1 MEEDNPEGTRNPSLS
16 FTLERPVP
24 EESKK
29 PEFPPVKLL
38 HNEEIKHL
46 ISLAVNLH
54 NHGISSLEV
63 SLAKPGGVPD
73 EFKEDMIHLHDRL
86 NSIMGTIEVIYDPKG
101 RLPPEVVS
109 LKDRNIHEL
118 KKLLGAGESFHNF
131 IQRMRQYHW
140 SPRCNV
146 VWRQNTVAY
155 RCQTCG
161 LNSCMSLCAECFEKA
176 DHEGHDYSRFFSTVG
191 GCCDCGNPDV
201 MDPKGFCRFHREGA
215 PREAEQ
221 PPLENTV
228 ILRYVL
234 VKLLTRTLVVLRR
247 WVKYYNSFMEYMKMN
262 IKDTPSCMMS
272 TNNVIEH
279 GIKPIV
285 NLLTDLS
292 EGGSVVTDILIE
304 LLLDTNLYKELCSAN
319 SESAMFESRTI
330 EAPDWR
336 LIPNLEEDLN
346 SLRNLSSIRSLPD
359 KSKLHELSIECIL
372 DELIIYLIRIAYPQ
386 ELIDLLLNLLYDMK
400 YKERFAKK
408 FFAYYPYTTAMV
420 ADLLKEMSIDS
431 REGSKI
437 AERIVHIS
445 VQICSG
451 ANICTWLQNEIDV
464 VNCILEGCSMMVV
477 LGSRLTDLS
486 HTAQRF
492 YSSVPPDEL
501 NNDNPWLTANVESNQ
516 FFAKNADLFVLTD
529 TQNLTVHESIA
540 KALFSRPSM
549 VEKYVRNIEFFQ
561 GMGVE
566 WRIVRGDHRVN
577 DWAGKA
583 QKCYNVEFEACS
595 LPMHN
600 LFQHI
605 SNVEECKTFYDYLT
619 SGIQRWFESIRIDCS
634 PTLMETPPYAVTF
647 HIPLHRHLACLIF
660 QMQCIGESCDDILED
675 LRTNEQVLRL
685 VLLYPMRIFA
695 ARSEFYA
702 GMWTRNGQSIRT
714 AVSHYSKPTITFS
727 FQSADLVLI
736 RFAASNIDQEYFW
749 NCILNTFHIHD
760 CFNYDD
766 EFEEM
771 EITNPMVTV
780 TRRAW
785 IPFLVDGALRLI
797 IDLIVGRRDTEK
809 DSDDLLKEEMIAL
822 LARQDLP
829 YSHVRAVI
837 PTRGNIA
844 FDQQVTVFDKLI
856 GEVANFVEP
865 DQNNSLQYGRYE
877 LKEELYETKVC
888 PAFCRLRSFGMVDF
902 NEFMNRM
909 DSRDR
914 VKCEPS
920 LSSTCSAWLPY
931 RMYDFDKLYEKR
943 FTYVRGV
950 AAILTQPTFF
960 ILCQRILLKI
970 NRPNYYY
977 TSIVFQET
985 IYLLTLSVQFLKS
998 NLFDECQ
1005 WLLYRSRSFPVNL
1018 NGHPPFSQDDVYME
1032 SIKDAANPRR
1042 MVMNLFLR
1050 KFNNEDSILT
1060 LLLELFTKSI
1070 LQQKPELQET
1080 EALLQLSNYLIFPK
1094 NGDERIYGSGAE
1106 YIGRLLR
1113 NLFSLDDDIGKE
1125 IKLFLNQTKSQTEV
1139 PMEVDVQQNPQESSS
1154 TPADKKAKLKKKK
1167 DAFLQK
1173 LQKKGAALMK
1183 IHMES
1188 EGISQSEMDRIETK
1202 STDRTTYV
1210 CPFCSDTTDHSLAN
1224 PVGIFVLTRPNNVV
1238 NNSVDGKEVINELM
1252 DLAPNPRT
1260 SASASGFTKIEP
1272 EKKEIKKIQ
1281 TLKKW
1286 KNERDTYVLQA
1297 FGEDGKNGL
1306 KAIRYRTGIEVRSC
1320 GHFAHLTC
1328 FKSYLDSLTSS
1339 PTIRVDFTLS
1349 CPMCR
1354 TSINTIL
1361 PLKVEYGREKMK
1373 SDFDIEELEAN
1384 LKEITNFYLKRLQ
1397 DPRPTFD
1404 DNPEMK
1410 ELQKQY
1416 RETYDSFE
1424 DIAYRQLLNG
1434 QLDHSTGD
1442 KGLAEG
1448 PFKGFNARMGFVQ
1461 SNIERMVMCA
1471 SLELPLPSF
1480 SKNSVIEHML
1490 SGAVTLTLE
1499 KDRALIEKYWCGFV
1513 NAAAGHVQKIE
1524 EIKPYPP
1531 MLLCDFQSL
1540 FLRCASVPLIDEQ
1553 FVDLDRKSYCKL
1565 LYRIFANL
1573 CFTKAL
1579 QITVS
1584 KCSNRNLLNGFIKFG
1599 NFGNGTIIERG
1610 LQGILDSSR
1619 DLLLELMEILYPQE
1633 ENNSVFLSSEF
1644 EIVEFAKNEAE
1655 QLLTYLT
1662 KFTIVLVKNVFR
1674 EELSEDEKQIFM
1686 NGNFEQLYLNIFGG
1700 SDDRQILSLST
1711 SSRFFLTH
1719 LIQVIKVETSRPLI
1733 NVLLNEN
1740 FNWKY
1745 RSLLKLPPLYD
1756 KLFAAFFG
1764 QKCNYCGKEPKQQIL
1779 CLLCGTFMCLHKC
1792 NPQDDI
1798 VDESETLIE
1807 KHTLSCG
1814 SGSCCYL
1821 SLNSTMI
1828 IMNYCR
1834 QSLLWGTLYLDA
1846 HGEEDRNLFRGK
1858 PLYLSENRLNQLL
1871 RSWYVQDLDRKSQL
1885 RWFSIDQLTAF
1896 LKQCHHAI

>member
-1 MEEDNPEGTRNPSLS
+1 MDEENPEGTRNPSLS

-29 PEFPPVKLL
+29 HEIPPLKLL

-46 ISLAVNLH
+46 INLAVNLH
-54 NHGISSLEV
+54 KNGISPLEI
-63 SLAKPGGVPD
+63 SLAKLGGVPD
-73 EFKEDMIHLHDRL
+73 EFKEDMINLHDRL
-86 NSIMGTIEVIYDPKG
+86 NTIMGAIEVIYDPKG
-101 RLPPEVVS
+101 RLVPEVVS
-109 LKDRNIHEL
+109 LKEKNINEL
-118 KKLLGAGESFHNF
+118 KKLLGAGESFQNF
-131 IQRMRQYHW
+131 IKKMRQYHW

-191 GCCDCGNPDV
+191 GCCDCGNSDV

-215 PREAEQ
+215 LRESEQ
-221 PPLENTV
+221 PPQEDLV
-228 ILRYVL
+228 MLRYVL

-247 WVKYYNSFMEYMKMN
+247 WVKYYRSFVEYTKN
-262 IKDTPSCMMS
+262 DIREPLSCIIS
-272 TNNVIEH
+272 TNAAIEQ
-279 GIKPIV
+279 GILPIV
-285 NLLTDLS
+285 NFLTELS
-292 EGGSVVTDILIE
+292 EGGSVITDILIE
-304 LLLDTNLYKELCSAN
+304 LLLDKDLYKAMCSGS
-319 SESAMFESRTI
+319 SESSIFESRTI

-336 LIPNLEEDLN
+336 LMPNLEEDLN
-346 SLRNLSSIRSLPD
+346 SLKKLTCIRSMPD
-359 KSKLHELSIECIL
+359 KSKLHELSIDCIL

-386 ELIDLLLNLLYDMK
+386 GLIDLLLNLLYDMK

-408 FFAYYPYTTAMV
+408 FFSYYPYTTAMV
-420 ADLLKEMSIDS
+420 ADLLKEIPPESH
-431 REGSKI
+431 EGSKI

-464 VNCILEGCSMMVV
+464 VNCILEGTSMMAV
-477 LGSRLTDLS
+477 LGSRPTDLN

-492 YSSVPPDEL
+492 HSSNPPDEF
-501 NNDNPWLTANVESNQ
+501 NSENPWLTANVENNQ
-516 FFAKNADLFVLTD
+516 FFSKNADLFVLTD

-540 KALFSRPSM
+540 KALFLRRPM
-549 VEKYVRNIEFFQ
+549 VEKYIRNVEFFH

-577 DWAGKA
+577 DWASRA

-600 LFQHI
+600 LFQHV
-605 SNVEECKTFYDYLT
+605 SRREECEIFYDCIMKA
-619 SGIQRWFESIRIDCS
+619 IQRWFESIRIECS

-647 HIPLHRHLACLIF
+647 HIPLLRHLACLVF
-660 QMQCIGESCDDILED
+660 QMQCIGDECDDIIGS
-675 LRTNEQVLRL
+675 LRSNEQFLRL
-685 VLLYPMRIFA
+685 ILLYPMRIPS

-702 GMWTRNGQSIRT
+702 GMWARNGQSIRT

-727 FQSADLVLI
+727 FQSADLLLI
-736 RFAASNIDQEYFW
+736 RFAASNIDQEFFW
-749 NCILNTFHIHD
+749 NCVLSSFHLHD
-760 CFNYDD
+760 CFNYLDD
-766 EFEEM
+766 FEEV
-771 EITNPMVTV
+771 ETTDPLIAV

-785 IPFLVDGALRLI
+785 IPFLVDGALRLV
-797 IDLIVGRRDTEK
+797 IDLIIGRRDTEK
-809 DSDDLLKEEMIAL
+809 DSNELLKEEMVAL

-856 GEVANFVEP
+856 EEVANFVEP

-902 NEFMNRM
+902 NEFMKRM
-909 DSRDR
+909 DSRDKA
-914 VKCEPS
+914 KCGPS
-920 LSSTCSAWLPY
+920 LPATCSAWLPY
-931 RMYDFDKLYEKR
+931 RMYDFDKLYEKK
-943 FTYVRGV
+943 FKSVRGV
-950 AAILTQPTFF
+950 AALLTQPTFF
-960 ILCQRILLKI
+960 LLCQRILLKV

-998 NLFDECQ
+998 KIFNECEHLLF
-1005 WLLYRSRSFPVNL
+1005 RSRSFPVNSTD
-1018 NGHPPFSQDDVYME
+1018 HMPFYQDTVYME
-1032 SIKDAANPRR
+1032 SIKDSGDPRR
-1042 MVMNLFLR
+1042 MVMNMFMR
-1050 KFNNEDSILT
+1050 KFNDEDSILT
-1060 LLLELFTKSI
+1060 LLLELFTKLI

-1080 EALLQLSNYLIFPK
+1080 EALLQLSNFLNFPEK
-1094 NGDERIYGSGAE
+1094 GDERIYGSGAE

-1125 IKLFLNQTKSQTEV
+1125 IRLFLNQTKSQAEV
-1139 PMEVDVQQNPQESSS
+1139 PMEVDAQNSASESSG
-1154 TPADKKAKLKKKK
+1154 TDKKAKLKKKK

-1202 STDRTTYV
+1202 SMDRTMYV

-1238 NNSVDGKEVINELM
+1238 SNSVDGRDVVMDLM
-1252 DLAPNPRT
+1252 DLAPSPRT
-1260 SASASGFTKIEP
+1260 SASASGFTRIEP
-1272 EKKEIKKIQ
+1272 EQKERKKIR
-1281 TLKKW
+1281 TLKTW
-1286 KNERDTYVLQA
+1286 SNERDGLCLEA
-1297 FGEDGKNGL
+1297 FNEDGKSAL
-1306 KAIRYRTGIEVRSC
+1306 KSIRYRTGIEVRSC

-1361 PLKVEYGREKMK
+1361 PLKVEYGREKLRA
-1373 SDFDIEELEAN
+1373 DFDIEEIEAN
-1384 LKEITNFYLKRLQ
+1384 LKEITDFYMKKLLN
-1397 DPRPTFD
+1397 PRPIFE
-1404 DNPEMK
+1404 DNVEMK
-1410 ELQKQY
+1410 NLQKEY
-1416 RETYDSFE
+1416 REVYESFE

-1434 QLDHSTGD
+1434 HIDHGAGER
-1442 KGLAEG
+1442 GLAEG
-1448 PFKGFNARMGFVQ
+1448 LFKGFDARMGFVQ
-1461 SNIERMVMCA
+1461 SNIERMVMCV
-1471 SLELPLPSF
+1471 SLDLPSQSF
-1480 SKNSVIEHML
+1480 SKNSMIEHIL
-1490 SGAVTLTLE
+1490 SGAVTLSLR
-1499 KDRALIEKYWCGFV
+1499 KDQTPIEKYWQGFM
-1513 NAAAGHVQKIE
+1513 NAATGQIQKIE
-1524 EIKPYPP
+1524 EVKPYPP

-1540 FLRCASVPLIDEQ
+1540 YLKCTAVPLIDEQ
-1553 FVDLDRKSYCKL
+1553 FVDSDRKSYCKV
-1565 LYRIFANL
+1565 LYHIFVNL
-1573 CFTKAL
+1573 CFTKAIQVL
-1579 QITVS
+1579 VS
-1584 KCSNRNLLNGFIKFG
+1584 KCSNRNLLNQFLESGKFG
-1599 NFGNGTIIERG
+1599 NGSIVERG
-1610 LQGILDSSR
+1610 LQNVLEASR
-1619 DLLLELMEILYPQE
+1619 ALLLESSTLFYNEQRC
-1633 ENNSVFLSSEF
+1633 ENPVNFISES
-1644 EIVEFAKNEAE
+1644 ELIEYTKNQAE
-1655 QLLTYLT
+1655 QLLIYLT
-1662 KFTIVLVKNVFR
+1662 KFVVVLLKNVFK
-1674 EELSEDEKQIFM
+1674 EELSEEEKQVFM
-1686 NGNFEQLYLNIFGG
+1686 NSSFEQLFTTVFGG
-1700 SDDRQILSLST
+1700 SDDRQVLSLGI

-1719 LIQVIKVETSRPLI
+1719 LIQVIKMETSQPLLDI
-1733 NVLLNEN
+1733 LLKEN

-1745 RSLLKLPPLYD
+1745 RSILKLPPLYD
-1756 KLFAAFFG
+1756 KLFATFFG
-1764 QKCNYCGKEPKQQIL
+1764 QKCSYCGKEPRHQIL

-1792 NPQDDI
+1792 NPRDEI

-1814 SGSCCYL
+1814 AGSCCYL

-1834 QSLLWGTLYLDA
+1834 QALLWGTLYLDA

-1858 PLYLSENRLNQLL
+1858 PLYLSENRISQLL
-1871 RSWYVQDLDRKSQL
+1871 KSWYVQDLDRKGQL
-1885 RWFSIDQLTAF
+1885 RWFSIDQLAAF